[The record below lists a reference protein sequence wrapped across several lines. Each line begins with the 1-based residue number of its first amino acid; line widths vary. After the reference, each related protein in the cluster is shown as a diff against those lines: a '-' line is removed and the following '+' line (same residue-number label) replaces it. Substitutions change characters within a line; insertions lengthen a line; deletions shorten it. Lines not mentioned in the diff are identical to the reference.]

1 MKEEPPHHFRGLLH
15 RQLIPILMIIMM
27 IALFLE
33 EKKQIFVRLQLKKV
47 RKLETKEYLE
57 SLGDALGRK
66 IEIDQNYSTVIKQIL
81 LLFYERLR
89 NVRKK
94 KKKKKKIK
102 KKKKKI
108 IINYI
113 KYF

>member
-15 RQLIPILMIIMM
+15 RQLIPILMIIM

-33 EKKQIFVRLQLKKV
+33 EKRQIFVILQLKKV

-57 SLGDALGRK
+57 LLGDALGRK

-94 KKKKKKIK
+94 KKKKKKK
-102 KKKKKI
+102 
-108 IINYI
+108 N
-113 KYF
+113 